1 MWGAAPR
8 TGRVS
13 TLLTLL
19 AFLALSV
26 VANAGATI
34 GPSTSSDFNGD
45 GRSDVAVWR
54 PSNGT
59 WYIDNVGTPVWGTA
73 GDVPVASDYNGDG
86 KADVGVFRRS
96 NATWYIRNIA
106 TISWGRSGDVPVP
119 GDYNGDGKADVA
131 VFRPSDGTWYIR
143 TRTHKTV
150 T

>member
-45 GRSDVAVWR
+45 GRSDVAGWR
-54 PSNGT
+54 PSNGN
-59 WYIDNVGTPVWGTA
+59 WYFHNSGSNTFSGIHWGQ
-73 GDVPVASDYNGDG
+73 D
-86 KADVGVFRRS
+86 
-96 NATWYIRNIA
+96 
-106 TISWGRSGDVPVP
+106 GDVPVP
-119 GDYNGDGKADVA
+119 GDYDGDNLDEVA
-131 VFRPSDGTWYIR
+131 VYRDGIWYINN
-143 TRTHKTV
+143 TQATSSTAQFGLPTDLPIPKMYIP
-150 T
+150 